1 MQVKVT
7 LLDGSLFTCTV
18 EVRQV
23 ESGKMGERCV
33 QVETGWDSCIQVEA
47 NGVRCVQVVRQK

>member
-1 MQVKVT
+1 MQTKVT

-23 ESGKMGERCV
+23 EGRWVEVR
-33 QVETGWDSCIQVEA
+33 QVEGRRVE
-47 NGVRCVQVVRQK
+47 KE